1 MRDIQKEFNN
11 TMDHIMD
18 TQNEVAKQAAE
29 VGKRLQALGIITEE
43 QSSNKL
49 SMCKELG
56 L

>member
-43 QSSNKL
+43 QSSDKL
-49 SMCKELG
+49 SDDIDLRR
-56 L
+56 